1 MKSLFS
7 TWVAF
12 GLLWGIFLATPT
24 FAQTEDQVIN
34 TAKTAI
40 GAASTKELV
49 KLCHDAI
56 EIGLGDQKAT
66 YSQSQAEFVL
76 KDFFTKNPAKSFE
89 YIHKGASKEGL
100 KYVIGKYTAT
110 NGNTFRVYIL
120 VKSTAAGFRID
131 TLDFS
136 RE

>member
-1 MKSLFS
+1 MKLLFVIFFSL
-7 TWVAF
+7 
-12 GLLWGIFLATPT
+12 GLLASLLNNPT
-24 FAQTEDQVIN
+24 LAQTEDEIIT

-40 GAASTKELV
+40 SAGSSKEII
-49 KLCHDAI
+49 KLCHSAI
-56 EIGLGDQKAT
+56 EIGLGEEKAT

-76 KDFFTKNPAKSFE
+76 KDFFTKNPPKEFS

-100 KYVIGKYTAT
+100 KYVIGKYVAT
-110 NGNTFRVYIL
+110 NGNNYRVYIL
-120 VKSTAAGFRID
+120 VKSTPNGFRID

>member
-1 MKSLFS
+1 MKSLFFLWI
-7 TWVAF
+7 TF
-12 GLLWGIFLATPT
+12 GLVWGVFSASPT
-24 FAQTEDQVIN
+24 YAQTEDEVIN

-76 KDFFTKNPAKSFE
+76 KDFFTKNPAKQFE

-120 VKSTAAGFRID
+120 VKSTPDGYRID